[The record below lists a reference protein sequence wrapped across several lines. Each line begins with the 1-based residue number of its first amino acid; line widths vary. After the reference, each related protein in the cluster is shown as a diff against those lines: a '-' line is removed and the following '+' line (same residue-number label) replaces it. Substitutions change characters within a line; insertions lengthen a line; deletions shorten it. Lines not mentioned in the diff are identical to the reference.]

1 VSYVFDPLIWL
12 IGLFGGGLLVATSGW
27 LATRSVL
34 KQPPASTLRG
44 GSA

>member
-1 VSYVFDPLIWL
+1 L
-12 IGLFGGGLLVATSGW
+12 GGGLLVAASGW

-44 GSA
+44 G